1 MTDPIP
7 VPSGATV
14 RLQVPRPPVIV
25 APTPAPT
32 QVLYVPTPGPPGST
46 ELTPEQLAQLAE
58 DTGEQVLEDLEPP
71 VTLTL
76 LFENGLA

>member
-14 RLQVPRPPVIV
+14 RLQAPRPPLIV
-25 APTPAPT
+25 AAPPSPT
-32 QVLYVPTPGPPGST
+32 QALYMPVPGPAGT
-46 ELTPEQLAQLAE
+46 AELTPEQLAQIAE

-71 VTLTL
+71 VSLVL